1 MAETPQFVT
10 VVLELH
16 DNMTANK
23 LMELYQNSTY
33 VEGATIH
40 AVYEGNLPEL
50 LNECE
55 HNYNEMIMQEVI
67 TPCE

>member
-1 MAETPQFVT
+1 MAETPRFVT

-16 DNMTANK
+16 DGMTADR

-33 VEGATIH
+33 VEGASIKSW
-40 AVYEGNLPEL
+40 YEGDLPEL
-50 LNECE
+50 LDECE
-55 HNYNEMIMQEVI
+55 KNYSAMIAEEAI